1 MNHFPLIGLA
11 IVFSK
16 LVNLGFGAIEYGYIL
31 IKGKPFLKHVIFVH
45 QKLSDEDRRFLVNH
59 ISFYQQLT
67 PALKKVFEH
76 RTARIIK
83 KKNWVPATGMYMTR
97 EMQVVIA
104 AIQVKL
110 TFGLRR
116 YSLPSYNKVVVSPG
130 PFRLH
135 PKSPLY
141 KGLYHPKAGTVYFSW
156 KDLLAGLAD
165 PNDNLHLGLHE
176 FTHALLSELY
186 DGYWAD
192 TYFKIKFK
200 RLDKQLRKPE
210 IWRQIAQHPYFRAY
224 AQTNKMEFF
233 AVAVEHF
240 FETPSQFQ
248 QELPAVYK
256 HFVAFLNFDPINFS
270 AQ

>member
-1 MNHFPLIGLA
+1 MIFFHH
-11 IVFSK
+11 K
-16 LVNLGFGAIEYGYIL
+16 LTAADRVY
-31 IKGKPFLKHVIFVH
+31 LK
-45 QKLSDEDRRFLVNH
+45 KH
-59 ISFYQQLT
+59 ISFYEQLSPT
-67 PALKKVFEH
+67 LRKVFEH
-76 RTARIIK
+76 RTARLIK
-83 KKNWVPATGMYMTR
+83 KKQWIAAPGFEITR
-97 EMQVVIA
+97 EIQVVIA

-116 YSLPSYNKVVVSPG
+116 YSLPSYNKVIVSPG

-141 KGLYHPKAGTVYFSW
+141 KGLYHPKAGSIYFSW
-156 KDLLAGLAD
+156 KDLLDGLAD

-200 RLDKQLRKPE
+200 RLDKQLRQPE
-210 IWRQIAQHPYFRAY
+210 IWQQIAGHPYFRAY

-240 FETPSQFQ
+240 FETPQEFHR
-248 QELPAVYK
+248 ELPVVYG
-256 HFVAFLNFDPINFS
+256 HFVAFLNFDPITFS